1 MSLTD
6 CTNLNIYMA
15 IRFQALEAIALAVPT
30 APRPIQE
37 YLQEVDYLVG
47 AIADPQRTT
56 KVAPDQYQLQMR
68 PIGFLDLYQFQPVVT
83 LKIWCDRH
91 CQVHIKSLDY
101 QMRGLESL
109 MKGFKLDVTGLLRP
123 VAKQDQWLLQG
134 QADLQV
140 KLELPPP
147 LWFAPKTLVKK
158 TGDRLLQDILQR
170 IKGKLLEKLVTDYH
184 AWAHGR
190 DILRPQG
197 DRLEANL

>member
-1 MSLTD
+1 
-6 CTNLNIYMA
+6 MA

>member
-158 TGDRLLQDILQR
+158 TGDRLLQDILQH